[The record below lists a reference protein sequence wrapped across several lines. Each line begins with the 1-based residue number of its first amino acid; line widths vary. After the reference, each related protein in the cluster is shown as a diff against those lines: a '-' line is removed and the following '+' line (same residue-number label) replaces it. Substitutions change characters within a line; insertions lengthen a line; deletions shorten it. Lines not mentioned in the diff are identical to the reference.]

1 LNLKFQRD
9 DMAKRFMARLRS
21 GFYFRVLREGEIG
34 AGDEIVR
41 VGQDENLV
49 SIADALKVYLGAP
62 GSGEIR
68 ERALR
73 VKYLS
78 DAWREE
84 FSGQV

>member
-1 LNLKFQRD
+1 MTR
-9 DMAKRFMARLRS
+9 RFLASRRS
-21 GFYFRVLREGEIG
+21 GFYFRVLRVGEIG
-34 AGDEIVR
+34 AGDEIMSLA
-41 VGQDENLV
+41 QDDNLV
-49 SIADALKVYLGAP
+49 PISDALKVYLGAP
-62 GSGEIR
+62 GSGELR

>member
-1 LNLKFQRD
+1 
-9 DMAKRFMARLRS
+9 MTKRFLASRPS

-34 AGDEIVR
+34 AGDEIMSIA
-41 VGQDENLV
+41 QDDNRV
-49 SIADALKVYLGAP
+49 SISDALKVYLGAP
-62 GSGEIR
+62 GSGELP